1 VENVKVREIMET
13 NVVTIGPDATV
24 RELAE
29 ILAKN
34 NISGLP
40 VVNKSGE
47 LLGVVTEGDV
57 ILEDAELH
65 FPHYIQF
72 LDSIIYLESVRK
84 FEERLRKAVGVKVAD
99 IMSTDVLTV
108 DPDMSV
114 RQVATIMADN
124 NVNRVPVM
132 ENDRLVGI
140 VARTDIVR
148 AIAESGRSVERA
160 DEGESVAESTAAAQP
175 SLEQ

>member
-1 VENVKVREIMET
+1 MKVREIMET

-40 VVNKSGE
+40 VVDESGA

-72 LDSIIYLESVRK
+72 LDSVIYLESVRK
-84 FEERLRKAVGVKVAD
+84 FEERLRKTVGAKVAD
-99 IMSTDVLTV
+99 VMNSDVLTV

-132 ENDRLVGI
+132 EDDRLVGI

-148 AIAESGRSVERA
+148 AIAESGRPVETA
-160 DEGESVAESTAAAQP
+160 DDEESVGEDTAAG
-175 SLEQ
+175 

>member
-1 VENVKVREIMET
+1 MENVKVREIMET
-13 NVVTIGPDATV
+13 NVVTIDPDATV

-40 VVNKSGE
+40 VVDKAGG

-84 FEERLRKAVGVKVAD
+84 FEERLRKAVGVKVGD
-99 IMSTDVLTV
+99 VMSTDLLTV

-140 VARTDIVR
+140 VARADIVR
-148 AIAESGRSVERA
+148 AIAEFGRSVE
-160 DEGESVAESTAAAQP
+160 AAAEDDSTGEDIASVQP
-175 SLEQ
+175 SAEQ

>member
-1 VENVKVREIMET
+1 MENVKVREIMET
-13 NVVTIGPDATV
+13 NVVTIDPDATV

-29 ILAKN
+29 VLAKN

-40 VVNKSGE
+40 VVDKAGG

-72 LDSIIYLESVRK
+72 LDSVIYLESVRK
-84 FEERLRKAVGVKVAD
+84 FEERLRKTVGTKVAD
-99 IMSTDVLTV
+99 VMNTDVLTV
-108 DPDMSV
+108 DPDMSL

-148 AIAESGRSVERA
+148 AIAASGRSLETA
-160 DEGESVAESTAAAQP
+160 DDDESVGEDAAAV
-175 SLEQ
+175 

>member
-1 VENVKVREIMET
+1 MENVKVREIMET

-40 VVNKSGE
+40 VVDASGE

-72 LDSIIYLESVRK
+72 LDSVIYLESVRK
-84 FEERLRKAVGVKVAD
+84 FEERLRKTVGVKVAD
-99 IMSTDVLTV
+99 VMSTDVLTV

-148 AIAESGRSVERA
+148 AIAESGRTVGTA
-160 DEGESVAESTAAAQP
+160 GDDEPPAESTAAVEP
-175 SLEQ
+175 LPEG

>member
-1 VENVKVREIMET
+1 MET

-24 RELAE
+24 KELAE
-29 ILAKN
+29 LLAKN

-40 VVNKSGE
+40 VVDASGG

-84 FEERLRKAVGVKVAD
+84 FEERLRKAVGAKVGD
-99 IMSTDVLTV
+99 VMSTDVLTV

-124 NVNRVPVM
+124 NVNRVPVL
-132 ENDRLVGI
+132 EDDRLVGI
-140 VARTDIVR
+140 VARNDIVR
-148 AIAESGRSVERA
+148 AIANAGRAAETAA
-160 DEGESVAESTAAAQP
+160 DQESVGEDAAVVEPAP
-175 SLEQ
+175 EE